1 MRLIA
6 AGSFDSSHNFDAA
19 LVAYRNK

>member
-1 MRLIA
+1 MRLSA
-6 AGSFDSSHNFDAA
+6 AGNYDTNHNFDAA